1 MPTYKYTFIYII
13 LIVVVAAC
21 YVDPTK
27 QMTMN
32 DLERFFKCVGHTIN
46 SCEIL
51 RLVKTLSDDP
61 DQRVTFPQF
70 LRFPEYQANIF
81 QELRDLRE
89 TFQQKIFKYEVYVN
103 IKHRRKNINKIKIY
117 YEDNGKFPPQTC
129 NQMIRKMILHTT
141 PPFKY
146 DYTVESGNYAGTI
159 GRLIS
164 KYTEKYKPQSVRL
177 KELKGLKVTPAAE
190 AAVEKAPGAEEKKAE
205 EDEEDVLSPKEGSN
219 SANENN
225 EMGEVR
231 EKIRRF
237 SERMSLK
244 ETPGTISLVKE
255 DNLTPRSKRALAVG
269 IPKSF
274 RSFAQESQEGSI
286 ELQGA
291 VDVSNDYQS
300 NSERAGK
307 TNVLVIN
314 VEPKGTF
321 HPND

>member
-1 MPTYKYTFIYII
+1 
-13 LIVVVAAC
+13 
-21 YVDPTK
+21 
-27 QMTMN
+27 MTMN

-61 DQRVTFPQF
+61 DQRVTFTQF
-70 LRFPEYQANIF
+70 LRFPEYQANVF
-81 QELRDLRE
+81 QELRDIRE
-89 TFQQKIFKYEVYVN
+89 IFQQKIFRYEVYVN

-129 NQMIRKMILHTT
+129 NQLIRKMILHTT

-177 KELKGLKVTPAAE
+177 KELKGIKIKTEVEP
-190 AAVEKAPGAEEKKAE
+190 VEKAPGTAEKKTD
-205 EDEEDVLSPKEGSN
+205 EDDDDPLSPKEGSN
-219 SANENN
+219 SANEAN

-237 SERMSLK
+237 SEK
-244 ETPGTISLVKE
+244 AVPKDTPGHSPSIKE
-255 DNLTPRSKRALAVG
+255 DNLTPRSKRALACG

-274 RSFAQESQEGSI
+274 RSFAQESQEGSFD
-286 ELQGA
+286 LQG
-291 VDVSNDYQS
+291 VIDVSNDYQS
-300 NSERAGK
+300 SSERTK
-307 TNVLVIN
+307 VTVIN